1 MSEGRNELEQALDV
15 WERRHAAAVRAKR
28 EAEVVIPF
36 MRAAIEELDSFNA
49 NGGSDETAEIPVV
62 AKAPVVAEE
71 PEAESS
77 DFVDNTPDAPMPFS
91 IGAAGA
97 EEADEADDADD
108 SADEDSDE
116 AEAPAAFNPRRGIAA
131 LLSNDSDEDEDEAAA
146 G

>member
-49 NGGSDETAEIPVV
+49 NGESSDSAES
-62 AKAPVVAEE
+62 PVVAEMPKVE
-71 PEAESS
+71 PVETVESS

-91 IGAAGA
+91 IGAEADNA
-97 EEADEADDADD
+97 DEADEADDDAVDGD
-108 SADEDSDE
+108 VD
-116 AEAPAAFNPRRGIAA
+116 EAPAAFNPRRGIAA
-131 LLSNDSDEDEDEAAA
+131 LLSSDSDEDEDEAAA